1 MPRVLVAPTTLA
13 GIESPFIGALKSA
26 GFELVYPTVK
36 IQLNEEQILD
46 HLKGVVAS
54 LAGSEPYTRRVL
66 AAQSAVAGDL
76 PGRRRVGRGRLRGG
90 DRSWRGRHDHAE
102 HESRRRRRAYVHAD
116 PGAGEGPH
124 QPASG
129 HGRTA
134 NGRGRRIC
142 RFADGRSASPG
153 SAASARRSHCEA
165 SASA

>member
-66 AAQSAVAGDL
+66 AANPQLRAICQ
-76 PGRRRVGRGRLRGG
+76 GRRRVGRGRLRGG
-90 DRSWRGRHDHAE
+90 DRSWRCRHDHAE
-102 HESRRRRRAYVHAD
+102 HESRRRRRAYVRAHF
-116 PGAGEGPH
+116 GLGEGSY
-124 QPASG
+124 QSTFRDA
-129 HGRTA
+129 RT
-134 NGRGRRIC
+134 
-142 RFADGRSASPG
+142 
-153 SAASARRSHCEA
+153 
-165 SASA
+165 